1 MTRVL
6 LIRHGESVA
15 NRSDTFSGYSD
26 VALEEKGLIQAAR
39 TAKFVTEK
47 YHIDKVYASDLQ
59 RAFTTGKAVAELLG
73 LEVIPEQGMREINGG
88 DWEGVPFT
96 ELPIRFAQDYHTWMT
111 DIGRVRC
118 TGGES
123 TEELGKRVSQALTKI
138 AQENEG
144 KTVVVATHATPIR
157 VMQTLIETG
166 DITKMQSIPWVSN
179 ASVTELEYSEGTW
192 QCIAVGQ
199 DNHLK
204 EFRTKLPENV

>member
-1 MTRVL
+1 MTRIL

-26 VALEEKGLIQAAR
+26 VALEEKGKIQAIW
-39 TAKFVTEK
+39 TAEFVTKK

-59 RAFTTGKAVAELLG
+59 RAYETGKAVADLLG
-73 LEVIPEQGMREINGG
+73 LEVIPEQGVREINGG

-96 ELPIRFAQDYHTWMT
+96 ELPVRFSEDYHTWMT
-111 DIGRVRC
+111 NIGMVRC

-123 TEELGKRVSQALTKI
+123 TEELGKRVYEALTKI
-138 AQENEG
+138 ARENEG

-157 VMQTLIETG
+157 VMQTLIEKG
-166 DITKMQSIPWVSN
+166 SVAEMQNISWVSN
-179 ASVTELEYSEGTW
+179 ASVTELEYQEGTW
-192 QCIAVGQ
+192 RCIAVGQ
-199 DNHLK
+199 DEHLK